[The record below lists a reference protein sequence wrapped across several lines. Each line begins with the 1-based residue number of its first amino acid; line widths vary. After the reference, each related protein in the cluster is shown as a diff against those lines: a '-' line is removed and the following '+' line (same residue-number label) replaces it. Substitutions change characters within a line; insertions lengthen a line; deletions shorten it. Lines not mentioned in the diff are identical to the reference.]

1 VKGLLNNSLQK
12 NEICDKFLQKGHYM
26 VVRGSTKTEAERWYQ
41 ALLTHVNYKGNSLL
55 HAYVRPQAI
64 PKEPKLFKDIV
75 VLDLGSSS
83 VRAGILSTQGNS
95 SFLLLLLLAKSN
107 YNAFTQSIT
116 TW

>member
-1 VKGLLNNSLQK
+1 
-12 NEICDKFLQKGHYM
+12 M

-55 HAYVRPQAI
+55 QAYVRPQAI

-83 VRAGILSTQGNS
+83 VRAGILSTQGK
-95 SFLLLLLLAKSN
+95 FVAKSH

-116 TW
+116 TWCECGW

>member
-1 VKGLLNNSLQK
+1 MIVNQNILIVWSRKL
-12 NEICDKFLQKGHYM
+12 LQKGHYM

-55 HAYVRPQAI
+55 HAYVRPQPI

-83 VRAGILSTQGNS
+83 VRAGILSTQGIIYYIS
-95 SFLLLLLLAKSN
+95 ASKSN
-107 YNAFTQSIT
+107 YTMRTRNHSRLLS
-116 TW
+116 

>member
-1 VKGLLNNSLQK
+1 
-12 NEICDKFLQKGHYM
+12 M

-55 HAYVRPQAI
+55 HDHVRPQPI

-83 VRAGILSTQGNS
+83 VRAGILSTQGN
-95 SFLLLLLLAKSN
+95 LLYLSV
-107 YNAFTQSIT
+107 
-116 TW
+116 